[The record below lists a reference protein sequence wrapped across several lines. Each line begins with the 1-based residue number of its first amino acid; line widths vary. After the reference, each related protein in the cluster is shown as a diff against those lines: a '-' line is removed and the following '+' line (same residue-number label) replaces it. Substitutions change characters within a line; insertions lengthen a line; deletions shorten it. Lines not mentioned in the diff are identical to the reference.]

1 MSKKIDYGP
10 GWWLFWV
17 GLIIIIFWII
27 GKILGLIQSPTIVNM
42 LPYIGGT
49 ITIGGLGISIGKA
62 LQKINFAYDEIKR
75 INNRQDRMATGL
87 IKLEKDTGYIKQKLK
102 LKI

>member
-1 MSKKIDYGP
+1 MAKKIDYGP
-10 GWWLFWV
+10 GWWLIWI
-17 GLIIIIFWII
+17 GLTIIILWII
-27 GKILGLIQSPTIVNM
+27 GKIFGLIRSPAPINM

-49 ITIGGLGISIGKA
+49 ITIGGLGITIGKA

-75 INNRQDRMATGL
+75 INGRQDRMATGL
-87 IKLEKDTGYIKQKLK
+87 IRLEKDTQYIKQKIK